1 MMCGFEAISRSHW
14 IGCENNKE
22 TKLTIEP
29 IALKQN
35 KL

>member
-1 MMCGFEAISRSHW
+1 MMCGVEANSRSHW

-29 IALKQN
+29 CTKT
-35 KL
+35 K